1 MLYYGLVVIG
11 TAAIVLALYNLLI
24 IRWCAE
30 SRRRTRL
37 RMGDGASSFVSFRS
51 SDSRRSSSVNISLGV
66 SSFRYKKEG
75 VEVNECAVCLS
86 AFEDGEEVRR
96 LPKCNHSFHAPC
108 IDMWL
113 YSHMDCPLCRS
124 PVEPPVL
131 SRQKNTAAEQA
142 QEGNISQEG
151 LPAAL
156 NLILQFCRSLSIPP
170 SSFPVA
176 SAWGTL
182 VFAAGAATAEEGAL
196 RSCK

>member
-1 MLYYGLVVIG
+1 MAASPTNSTSHPPPPTPSPSHPKSNLPMLYYGLVVIG

-37 RMGDGASSFVSFRS
+37 RNLRMGDSTSFVSFRS
-51 SDSRRSSSVNISLGV
+51 SDSRSINLNLAV
-66 SSFRYKKEG
+66 SSFRYKNEG

-131 SRQKNTAAEQA
+131 TRHKNTATEQA
-142 QEGNISQEG
+142 LEGNTSQEG
-151 LPAAL
+151 LIVPNNA
-156 NLILQFCRSLSIPP
+156 SSI
-170 SSFPVA
+170 V
-176 SAWGTL
+176 
-182 VFAAGAATAEEGAL
+182 
-196 RSCK
+196 

>member
-1 MLYYGLVVIG
+1 MAASPTNSTTSHPPPPTTPPSSSHSTSNLPMLYYGLVVIG

-124 PVEPPVL
+124 
-131 SRQKNTAAEQA
+131 
-142 QEGNISQEG
+142 
-151 LPAAL
+151 
-156 NLILQFCRSLSIPP
+156 LSIPP

>member
-1 MLYYGLVVIG
+1 MAAPPTNSTSHPPPPPPPSTPPSSHSISNLPMLYYGLVVIG

-24 IRWCAE
+24 IRWCTE

-37 RMGDGASSFVSFRS
+37 RMGDNSSFVSFRS
-51 SDSRRSSSVNISLGV
+51 SDSRSININLGV

-131 SRQKNTAAEQA
+131 CRHKNTATEQV
-142 QEGNISQEG
+142 QGGNTSQEG
-151 LPAAL
+151 LLVPGNA
-156 NLILQFCRSLSIPP
+156 SSI
-170 SSFPVA
+170 V
-176 SAWGTL
+176 
-182 VFAAGAATAEEGAL
+182 
-196 RSCK
+196 

>member
-1 MLYYGLVVIG
+1 MAASPTNSTSHPPPPTPPSSSSHSTSNLPMLYYGLVVIG

-51 SDSRRSSSVNISLGV
+51 SDSRRSSVNISLGV

-131 SRQKNTAAEQA
+131 SRHKNTAAPAAEQA

-151 LPAAL
+151 LLVSGNA
-156 NLILQFCRSLSIPP
+156 SSI
-170 SSFPVA
+170 V
-176 SAWGTL
+176 
-182 VFAAGAATAEEGAL
+182 
-196 RSCK
+196 